1 MHKTQQ
7 HHVVRSLGW
16 HPPQNVSRRI
26 HPLFFC
32 FSVFLVQLMAR
43 DENLVGDL
51 DEFSI
56 LKGRRRRRWADWLFY
71 YKKGWATGFM
81 SGLAECSYCVLCSSY
96 LVRGRL
102 DKHLHRDGRTD
113 GRRRRMWKCRD
124 ADWHSR
130 SVRVVME
137 TVDFH
142 QCEMRGE
149 MNRANDISLFW
160 WLGAIT
166 NHRLFTHCPTK
177 HEGWFKKKTA
187 SNNNKRK
194 TWKEKQDWW
203 WPSLDLDPF
212 GRVPHRKEDSQ
223 VSAHCDGR
231 RPVWKSGIRPSNFQT
246 TSVSVSVWQ

>member
-96 LVRGRL
+96 LVRRRL

-113 GRRRRMWKCRD
+113 GRTATTDVKMSWCGLALAIRARRDGDCRLSSVRDERMKWIGPMIFLSFGGWAPSQITGSLHIAQQNMKDDLRRRRP
-124 ADWHSR
+124 A
-130 SVRVVME
+130 
-137 TVDFH
+137 T
-142 QCEMRGE
+142 
-149 MNRANDISLFW
+149 
-160 WLGAIT
+160 T
-166 NHRLFTHCPTK
+166 TK
-177 HEGWFKKKTA
+177 
-187 SNNNKRK
+187 
-194 TWKEKQDWW
+194 
-203 WPSLDLDPF
+203 
-212 GRVPHRKEDSQ
+212 
-223 VSAHCDGR
+223 GR
-231 RPVWKSGIRPSNFQT
+231 RGKRSKTDDDHPWI
-246 TSVSVSVWQ
+246 

>member
-56 LKGRRRRRWADWLFY
+56 LKGRRRRRRWADWLFY

-137 TVDFH
+137 TFISA
-142 QCEMRGE
+142 RWGE
-149 MNRANDISLFW
+149 KWIGPMIFLSFGGWAPSQITGSLHIAQQNMKDD
-160 WLGAIT
+160 LRRRRPAT
-166 NHRLFTHCPTK
+166 TTK
-177 HEGWFKKKTA
+177 
-187 SNNNKRK
+187 
-194 TWKEKQDWW
+194 
-203 WPSLDLDPF
+203 
-212 GRVPHRKEDSQ
+212 
-223 VSAHCDGR
+223 GR
-231 RPVWKSGIRPSNFQT
+231 RGKRSKTDDDHPWI
-246 TSVSVSVWQ
+246 

>member
-1 MHKTQQ
+1 MRISSAIWMNFPFWKEGEEEDGLTDCFIIKR
-7 HHVVRSLGW
+7 VG
-16 HPPQNVSRRI
+16 RRDLCRVLRNA
-26 HPLFFC
+26 HTVCCAPLIL
-32 FSVFLVQLMAR
+32 S
-43 DENLVGDL
+43 EGDL
-51 DEFSI
+51 INICTE
-56 LKGRRRRRWADWLFY
+56 
-71 YKKGWATGFM
+71 T
-81 SGLAECSYCVLCSSY
+81 
-96 LVRGRL
+96 
-102 DKHLHRDGRTD
+102 DGRTD